1 MITFLSE
8 FLSLPRKGKNVLNE
22 FTNISTNVFGQ
33 EVLINKKSMH
43 QINISMFTLGEKE
56 KYFMT
61 MVK

>member
-1 MITFLSE
+1 MISFISV
-8 FLSLPRKGKNVLNE
+8 FLSLSSKGKNVLNE

-43 QINISMFTLGEKE
+43 QINIGMFTLGEKE